1 MKQSNLL
8 FMSAAMMLASC
19 GGTKDA
25 GQNGT
30 LIERS
35 DIKIEGKRMTPEAL
49 WAMGRIGSVAVSP
62 DEKQIAYSVAYYSVP
77 ENKSNNEL
85 FVMNADGSSNR
96 QITRDSWQESQPVWI
111 KRRQENR
118 FPLQRKRQQPGVG
131 DESGRY
137 GTQTAHPVRGRH
149 RGIRFLARRQET
161 PFHCQV
167 KDREEYGRQT
177 SGPS

>member
-77 ENKSNNEL
+77 ENKSN
-85 FVMNADGSSNR
+85 
-96 QITRDSWQESQPVWI
+96 
-111 KRRQENR
+111 
-118 FPLQRKRQQPGVG
+118 
-131 DESGRY
+131 
-137 GTQTAHPVRGRH
+137 
-149 RGIRFLARRQET
+149 
-161 PFHCQV
+161 
-167 KDREEYGRQT
+167 REV
-177 SGPS
+177 S

>member
-1 MKQSNLL
+1 
-8 FMSAAMMLASC
+8 MSAAMMLASC

-77 ENKSNNEL
+77 ENKTTTSCCHAMPMAAATDKSPATAGRKANPSGL
-85 FVMNADGSSNR
+85 KTARKSLSSATKAAAAR
-96 QITRDSWQESQPVWI
+96 C
-111 KRRQENR
+111 
-118 FPLQRKRQQPGVG
+118 
-131 DESGRY
+131 GR
-137 GTQTAHPVRGRH
+137 
-149 RGIRFLARRQET
+149 
-161 PFHCQV
+161 
-167 KDREEYGRQT
+167 
-177 SGPS
+177 

>member
-62 DEKQIAYSVAYYSVP
+62 DEQTDCLLGSLLQRTGKQEQQRVVCHECRWQQP
-77 ENKSNNEL
+77 T
-85 FVMNADGSSNR
+85 R
-96 QITRDSWQESQPVWI
+96 QITRDSVAGKPT
-111 KRRQENR
+111 R
-118 FPLQRKRQQPGVG
+118 L
-131 DESGRY
+131 D
-137 GTQTAHPVRGRH
+137 
-149 RGIRFLARRQET
+149 
-161 PFHCQV
+161 
-167 KDREEYGRQT
+167 
-177 SGPS
+177 

>member
-49 WAMGRIGSVAVSP
+49 WAMGRIG
-62 DEKQIAYSVAYYSVP
+62 IARR
-77 ENKSNNEL
+77 ETDCL
-85 FVMNADGSSNR
+85 LGSL
-96 QITRDSWQESQPVWI
+96 
-111 KRRQENR
+111 
-118 FPLQRKRQQPGVG
+118 LQRTGKQEQQRVVCHECRWQQQQTNHPRQ
-131 DESGRY
+131 
-137 GTQTAHPVRGRH
+137 
-149 RGIRFLARRQET
+149 LAGKPTRL
-161 PFHCQV
+161 
-167 KDREEYGRQT
+167 D
-177 SGPS
+177 

>member
-77 ENKSNNEL
+77 ENKSKQRVVCHECRWQQQQTNHPQQLAGKPNPSGL
-85 FVMNADGSSNR
+85 KTARKSLSSATKAAAAR
-96 QITRDSWQESQPVWI
+96 C
-111 KRRQENR
+111 
-118 FPLQRKRQQPGVG
+118 
-131 DESGRY
+131 GR
-137 GTQTAHPVRGRH
+137 
-149 RGIRFLARRQET
+149 
-161 PFHCQV
+161 
-167 KDREEYGRQT
+167 
-177 SGPS
+177 